1 MVWSGVTNIVKLHK
15 SGRETNYMYTDIFM
29 NDITVKNCKYAVV
42 YSGNTDSPDILDFYE
57 KIPHESDFCL
67 RV

>member
-29 NDITVKNCKYAVV
+29 NDITVKNCKYAAVMFQQNAV
-42 YSGNTDSPDILDFYE
+42 NATCNQKNFFIILIC
-57 KIPHESDFCL
+57 K
-67 RV
+67 